1 MTDHAAD
8 RVAEQT
14 LSNRAEAPGA
24 TESSRPPNYDPAA
37 VGRVARG
44 VSIRSIDLVGA
55 SFTRADHDALPVD
68 REAHASP
75 ELGIDV
81 QSQLSDDGSQL
92 GCLLTFATIF
102 SEVEPYQLTAQFR
115 LTYDVRFV
123 ERPQDADVDQFANWN
138 AVFNAW
144 PYWREYLSSTLNR
157 ARLDYF
163 LVPVMAVPLPSFAPT
178 EPGQRAGEHTT

>member
-1 MTDHAAD
+1 MTDQVDDHAVEQKLRTRAD
-8 RVAEQT
+8 
-14 LSNRAEAPGA
+14 APGA
-24 TESSRPPNYDPAA
+24 IETSRPPNYDPAA

-55 SFTRADHDALPVD
+55 SFTRADHEALPTARAQHD
-68 REAHASP
+68 PP

-92 GCLLTFATIF
+92 GCVLTFATIF
-102 SEVEPYQLTAQFR
+102 PEVEPYQLTAQFR
-115 LTYDVRFV
+115 LTYDVKLV

-163 LVPVMAVPLPSFAPT
+163 LVPVMAVPLPSFST
-178 EPGQRAGEHTT
+178 GEPQSHGVESPA